1 MFLYGTF
8 AKPCTCC
15 SCDHVLSQPKKKTQ
29 LNKYDKDVL
38 NLVPMTCD
46 KYFKTVLLILILQIA
61 VSFK

>member
-1 MFLYGTF
+1 MYLLLLRSRVES
-8 AKPCTCC
+8 A
-15 SCDHVLSQPKKKTQ
+15 KKKTQ